1 MIIIIFFYNL
11 IINMT
16 PLSTLC
22 AGENCL
28 CRTSPLSRL
37 INGLLGLN
45 VPICSTGLD
54 WSFVSFHRLK

>member
-54 WSFVSFHRLK
+54 WTEALFLSTV